1 MSAPSKRNPLSV
13 ASNHMHGSELMN
25 LLYLQPQAVST
36 LQEYDND
43 YCLFRTIEKNGI
55 EYPAIGIVDPY
66 DKQQGWKLSKKS
78 SKKGQ
83 VCCPKDVVPIGY
95 YIMNPVPVFEEGM
108 DWFLLEVDESIE
120 PKNN

>member
-13 ASNHMHGSELMN
+13 ASSHANGSTDMN

-36 LQEYDND
+36 LREYNNE
-43 YCLFRTIEKNGI
+43 YCTFKTVEKNGI

-95 YIMNPVPVFEEGM
+95 YIMNPVPVFEDGM
-108 DWFLLEVDESIE
+108 DWFLLEVDESIN